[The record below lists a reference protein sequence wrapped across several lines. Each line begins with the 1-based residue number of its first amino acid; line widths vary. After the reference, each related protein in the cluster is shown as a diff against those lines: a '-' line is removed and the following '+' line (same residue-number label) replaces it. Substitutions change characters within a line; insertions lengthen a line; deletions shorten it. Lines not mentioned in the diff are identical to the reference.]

1 MGKLNPHNNKNKYC
15 KNPSA
20 KRIQKG
26 IFKEKNYLKY
36 RYRFEKYFNF

>member
-20 KRIQKG
+20 KRIQNVKG
-26 IFKEKNYLKY
+26 IFKEKNYLK
-36 RYRFEKYFNF
+36 